1 MNWPKYVAKISS
13 NAQQKDIAR
22 AAGVDGSTVSRWKS
36 GLAPKPENV
45 AAFAR
50 SYHRPVLEA
59 FVAAGYLTPE
69 EANEQPTARPSLTEL
84 SSDEL
89 IHEIARRLKAGE
101 QGERDT
107 SPMNQA
113 GDDADEVTQANR
125 GRLEHGQQPVPNLAE
140 ERRRR
145 DQGKGFG
152 HRDQGDLDHENTGT
166 LRPPPSREDAAAYD
180 APNRGAEAKKK
191 QDQDAE
197 RSDEGDE

>member
-1 MNWPKYVAKISS
+1 MRVENACRSAFTVVDMNWPKYVAKISS

-50 SYHRPVLEA
+50 SYRRPVLEA

-69 EANEQPTARPSLTEL
+69 EANEQPTARPSLTDL

-113 GDDADEVTQANR
+113 GDGPADDWPHFDPDERTETVTHLRARGDLERIDTATDEDLRQKAAFKGHKR
-125 GRLEHGQQPVPNLAE
+125 GRAAKAAQDQAAE
-140 ERRRR
+140 EPDDR
-145 DQGKGFG
+145 D
-152 HRDQGDLDHENTGT
+152 
-166 LRPPPSREDAAAYD
+166 
-180 APNRGAEAKKK
+180 
-191 QDQDAE
+191 
-197 RSDEGDE
+197 